1 MLNLVN
7 FKSQTPTMKFPRI
20 KKLIQ
25 FDVDI
30 WLYKN
35 KLPTDQLDLHFKKCT
50 NCSYY
55 VETIELI
62 EKKPYTENHMRI
74 YVAIVIMFYV
84 ITCEIQ
90 NDISVP
96 SRTAFP

>member
-30 WLYKN
+30 WLFE
-35 KLPTDQLDLHFKKCT
+35 LPPHFHF
-50 NCSYY
+50 
-55 VETIELI
+55 V
-62 EKKPYTENHMRI
+62 
-74 YVAIVIMFYV
+74 
-84 ITCEIQ
+84 
-90 NDISVP
+90 
-96 SRTAFP
+96 

>member
-35 KLPTDQLDLHFKKCT
+35 KLPTDQL
-50 NCSYY
+50 
-55 VETIELI
+55 I
-62 EKKPYTENHMRI
+62 YTLKMYKLFLLCRDN
-74 YVAIVIMFYV
+74 
-84 ITCEIQ
+84 
-90 NDISVP
+90 
-96 SRTAFP
+96 

>member
-7 FKSQTPTMKFPRI
+7 IKPQTPTMKLPRI

-30 WLYKN
+30 WLNKN
-35 KLPTDQLDLHFKKCT
+35 KLPIDQLDLHFKKCT

-55 VETIELI
+55 VETIELF
-62 EKKPYTENHMRI
+62 EKKTIHGKSYKDICSDCN
-74 YVAIVIMFYV
+74 YVLHNYV
-84 ITCEIQ
+84 
-90 NDISVP
+90 
-96 SRTAFP
+96 

>member
-7 FKSQTPTMKFPRI
+7 MKSQTPTMKFPRI

-35 KLPTDQLDLHFKKCT
+35 KLPTDQLDLHFK
-50 NCSYY
+50 N
-55 VETIELI
+55 VQ
-62 EKKPYTENHMRI
+62 
-74 YVAIVIMFYV
+74 IVPIM
-84 ITCEIQ
+84 
-90 NDISVP
+90 
-96 SRTAFP
+96 SRQLN